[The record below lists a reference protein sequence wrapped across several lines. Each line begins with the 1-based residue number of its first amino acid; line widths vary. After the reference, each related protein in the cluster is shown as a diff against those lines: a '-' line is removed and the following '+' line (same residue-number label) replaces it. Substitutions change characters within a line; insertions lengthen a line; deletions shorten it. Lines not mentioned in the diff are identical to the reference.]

1 MNDKEKTFY
10 FVDMESTG
18 VDLKNDRI
26 IQLAFLKE
34 QAGEITAFNDLCY
47 TDIEMNDT
55 VIAIHHI
62 THAMLEDKL
71 WPYETDAF
79 LELEKGNVEGNFFVS
94 HGNELDVAM
103 LENEELELKMSCI
116 DTDKCSRILLKEA
129 SGFTLSALMKQYCLE
144 SQAEEVAKDIGLGN
158 LEAHDALTDAIW
170 HYVLFK
176 FLLTKVEN
184 SAEKLVELTSTPIMM
199 EKVSFGKH
207 KGKTFEEVMTKD
219 PQDMVWMYVNVA
231 KTWLDLDHTLTHWL
245 KTKEYFWKQAQKE
258 RNKSESSW
266 FD

>member
-1 MNDKEKTFY
+1 MTNLDNTFY
-10 FVDMESTG
+10 FVDIESTG
-18 VDLKNDRI
+18 IDLKNDRI
-26 IQLAFLKE
+26 IQLALLKIK
-34 QAGEITAFNDLCY
+34 QDEITAFNDLCY

-62 THAMLEDKL
+62 TNAMLEDKF

-79 LELEKGNVEGNFFVS
+79 LELEKGNVEGNFIVS

-116 DTDKCSRILLKEA
+116 DTDKCSRILLQDA
-129 SGFTLSALMKQYCLE
+129 SGFTLSDLMKQYGLDG
-144 SQAEEVAKDIGLGN
+144 QAENVAKEIGLAN

-176 FLLTKVEN
+176 FLMTKVEN
-184 SAEKLVELTSTPIMM
+184 SAERLVELTSTPMM
-199 EKVSFGKH
+199 LEKVSFGKH
-207 KGKTFEEVMTKD
+207 KNKTFEEVMMKD

-231 KTWLDLDHTLTHWL
+231 KNWLDLDHTLTHWL
-245 KTKEYFWKQAQKE
+245 KTKDFFWKKAQEE
-258 RNKSESSW
+258 RKNMVY

>member
-1 MNDKEKTFY
+1 MTNLDNTFY
-10 FVDMESTG
+10 FVDIESTG
-18 VDLKNDRI
+18 IDLKNDRI
-26 IQLAFLKE
+26 IQLALLK
-34 QAGEITAFNDLCY
+34 AKHDEITAFNDLCY

-62 THAMLEDKL
+62 TNAMLEDKY

-116 DTDKCSRILLKEA
+116 DTDKCSRILLKDA
-129 SGFTLSALMKQYCLE
+129 SGFTLSDLMKQYGLDG
-144 SQAEEVAKDIGLGN
+144 QAEKVAKEIGLTD

-176 FLLTKVEN
+176 FLMTRVEN
-184 SAEKLVELTSTPIMM
+184 SAEKLVELTSTPMM
-199 EKVSFGKH
+199 LEKVSFGKH
-207 KGKTFEEVMTKD
+207 KNKTFEEVMIKD

-231 KTWLDLDHTLTHWL
+231 KNWLDLDHTLTHWL
-245 KTKEYFWKQAQKE
+245 KTKEYFWKMAQEK
-258 RNKSESSW
+258 RNESSW

>member
-1 MNDKEKTFY
+1 MSDKEQTYY
-10 FVDMESTG
+10 FVDVESTG

-34 QAGEITAFNDLCY
+34 KEGEIRAFNDLCY

-62 THAMLEDKL
+62 TNAMLEDKF
-71 WPYETDAF
+71 WPYETDGF
-79 LELEKGNVEGNFFVS
+79 IELEEGNSETNFFVS

-103 LENEELELKMSCI
+103 LGNEELELKMSCI
-116 DTDKCSRILLKEA
+116 DTDKCSRILLKDA
-129 SGFTLSALMKQYCLE
+129 SSYTLSNLMKQYGLDG
-144 SQAEEVAKDIGLGN
+144 QAENVAKEIGLTD

-176 FLLTKVEN
+176 FLMTKVEN
-184 SAEKLVELTSTPIMM
+184 SAEKLVELTSTPMM
-199 EKVSFGKH
+199 LEKVSFGKH
-207 KGKTFEEVMTKD
+207 KNKTFEEVMIKD
-219 PQDMVWMYVNVA
+219 PNDMVWMYVNVA
-231 KTWLDLDHTLTHWL
+231 KNWLDLDHTLTHWL
-245 KTKEYFWKQAQKE
+245 KTKEYFWKMAQEK
-258 RNKSESSW
+258 RNESSW